1 LETPLTVVELPH
13 DFASTGIDGVLMSW
27 WDPEAECTLVIAKPS
42 DDSDLWQEYLAGA
55 ERTYRRRGVG
65 AAFDGEAIR
74 RSSATTAF
82 WALLDSTGQVV
93 GGVRAIGPLTSPD
106 DSHAI
111 VEWANQPEL
120 PLVRKMI
127 ADRLPFG
134 VVEMKTAW
142 ITDDPDRNR
151 NLAALLARGGCHVLA
166 VLGVQFCMGTCADF
180 ALQRWRSSGGVVAS
194 IRPAPYPD
202 ERYRTKVIWWDRVT
216 LASHAAPNQI
226 AKIYSEM
233 DAISLRLHSEADRA
247 LVWS

>member
-1 LETPLTVVELPH
+1 LETSLTVVELPH
-13 DFASTGIDGVLMSW
+13 GFASTGIDGVLMSW

-42 DDSDLWQEYLAGA
+42 DDSDLWQEYLAGG
-55 ERTYRRRGVG
+55 ERTYRRHGVG
-65 AAFDGEAIR
+65 AAFDGEAIS
-74 RSSATTAF
+74 RSGATTAF

-93 GGVRAIGPLTSPD
+93 GGVRAVGPLTSPD

-111 VEWANQPEL
+111 VEWANQPDL

-134 VVEMKTAW
+134 VVEMKSAW
-142 ITDDPDRNR
+142 VTDDPDRNR
-151 NLAALLARGGCHVLA
+151 KLTALLARSGCHVLA
-166 VLGVQFCMGTCADF
+166 VLGVQFCMATCADY

-202 ERYRTKVIWWDRVT
+202 ERYRTQVMWWDRVT

-233 DAISLRLHSEADRA
+233 DAISLRLHGEADRA

>member
-1 LETPLTVVELPH
+1 
-13 DFASTGIDGVLMSW
+13 MSW
-27 WDPEAECTLVIAKPS
+27 WDPEAECTLVITKPS

-55 ERTYRRRGVG
+55 ERTYRRHGAG
-65 AAFDGEAIR
+65 AAFDGEAIG

-93 GGVRAIGPLTSPD
+93 GGVRA
-106 DSHAI
+106 
-111 VEWANQPEL
+111 NQPEL
-120 PLVRKMI
+120 PVVRKMI

-134 VVEMKTAW
+134 VVEMKSAW
-142 ITDDPDRNR
+142 VTDDPDRNR
-151 NLAALLARGGCHVLA
+151 KLTALLARSGCHVLA
-166 VLGVQFCMGTCADF
+166 VLGVQFCLATCADYV
-180 ALQRWRSSGGVVAS
+180 LQRWRSSGGVVAS

-202 ERYRTKVIWWDRVT
+202 ERYRTKVMWWDRVT